1 MQISF
6 STPERCLLVQAA
18 HWFIDGTAPLPDEV
32 YLRAPIELKAESSEL
47 RELFLAL
54 LAEDCDLRGDL
65 VVQFRQYKEAQPF
78 EETEEAPAPFPTAT
92 FQDVKILTDS
102 LSLRDVKFELNETHR
117 MIGISGEYDK
127 GQFDKLRQKYP
138 EHEGWTARFHFK
150 KLTVNFSKLT
160 AYLSSANESANLPAK
175 LGAPAKY
182 NWDLIWAELVVRAD
196 LDNLPS
202 TQAECIRDISQ
213 WCGDRFGD
221 APGDTRL
228 KEKLKL
234 VYRHHRKVSK

>member
-18 HWFIDGTAPLPDEV
+18 HWFIDGILPLPDEV
-32 YLRAPIELKAESSEL
+32 YLRAPIELKAENSEL
-47 RELFLAL
+47 RGLFIAL

-65 VVQFRQYKEAQPF
+65 VMENP
-78 EETEEAPAPFPTAT
+78 
-92 FQDVKILTDS
+92 
-102 LSLRDVKFELNETHR
+102 
-117 MIGISGEYDK
+117 
-127 GQFDKLRQKYP
+127 
-138 EHEGWTARFHFK
+138 K
-150 KLTVNFSKLT
+150 KLGPHEEKKSNYTPPTSIFRDTKVGLDTVSLNAIDFANSKIKTAYWVIAETAGKEIKKQRQRHPSEVSWPGKFFYQHVTVDFSKLGVL
-160 AYLSSANESANLPAK
+160 LSSAKESANPPAK
-175 LGAPAKY
+175 RGAPAKY